1 MLTLK
6 LARFGTNKIFDIAQ
20 VLHWLGELTGAS
32 PARRL
37 IMLAVLRRVLTV
49 EELEKVSVMGDPL
62 VVTRVIEAQ
71 RKLALTL
78 LDLAVHDQDVEEEE
92 ELFERAISDFSRALH
107 TAGVSPHPVG
117 TVRPPLDRPTIVPGE
132 EAAQTH

>member
-6 LARFGTNKIFDIAQ
+6 LARFGTNKLFDMAQ

-92 ELFERAISDFSRALH
+92 ALFEHAIQTFSEELGSV
-107 TAGVSPHPVG
+107 GVTMHPPCN
-117 TVRPPLDRPTIVPGE
+117 TPTMVPGVGHSR
-132 EAAQTH
+132 TH